1 MKSKV
6 IKVDELDDEECV
18 EWFKTDLAK
27 QIKAETTP
35 AESLKL
41 LRTTFGYTQ
50 QQLADKVGITKQ
62 QVSAMERGR
71 EPIGRKMA
79 HRLANAL
86 GTSYKNLFW

>member
-1 MKSKV
+1 MKFKV
-6 IKVDELDDEECV
+6 IKVDKVDDEEPV
-18 EWFKTDLAK
+18 EIIKSDWFKEIESK
-27 QIKAETTP
+27 NMP

-62 QVSAMERGR
+62 QISAMERGR